1 MSDKLLVTGAAG
13 HLGQLVIHH
22 LLDTLKLP
30 ADCII
35 ATTRKPEALAAL
47 AAKGVTV
54 RKADFDD
61 VASLTTA
68 FAGAQRLLLIS
79 TDALDRPGRRLE
91 QHRNAIAAAANAGVG
106 HIVYT
111 SMPMPGDSPLLLAP
125 DHLGTEQALA
135 ASPLSWTILR
145 NCWYMENLFM
155 SLPSAL
161 ASGQWYSAAGDGRI
175 AYVARDDLARA
186 AAVALASNDTSKTT
200 YTLTGSE
207 AFTTEEVA
215 KRVAELA
222 SKPISVVHVPIEGRI
237 QGMVAATGWPLEL
250 ATIFA
255 SFDTNTKAG
264 RVAAVTQDF
273 RKLTGGEPQKL
284 ADWLVA
290 NKVALA
296 APQAH

>member
-13 HLGQLVIHH
+13 HLGQLVIAH

-30 ADCII
+30 ASRII
-35 ATTRKPEALAAL
+35 ATTRDPAKLAAL

-79 TDALDRPGRRLE
+79 TDALDRPGHRLA
-91 QHRNAIAAAANAGVG
+91 QHKNALAAAAKAGVR
-106 HIVYT
+106 HVVYT
-111 SMPMPGDSPLLLAP
+111 SMPMPEDSPLLIAP

-135 ASPLSWTILR
+135 ASPFSWTILR

-161 ASGQWYSAAGDGRI
+161 ASGQWYSAAGDGKV
-175 AYVARDDLARA
+175 AYIARDDLARA
-186 AAVALASNDTSKTT
+186 AAAALASGDTGKTT

-207 AFTTEEVA
+207 AFGTEEVA
-215 KRVAELA
+215 QRVSALTG
-222 SKPISVVHVPIEGRI
+222 KPISVVHVPLEGLI
-237 QGMVAATGWPLEL
+237 QGMVAATGWPVEL

-264 RVAAVTQDF
+264 RVAAVTQDV
-273 RKLTGGEPQKL
+273 RKLTGHEPQKFDAWL
-284 ADWLVA
+284 AA
-290 NKVALA
+290 NQSALA
-296 APQAH
+296 TPRAH

>member
-13 HLGQLVIHH
+13 HLGQLVIAH

-30 ADCII
+30 ASRII
-35 ATTRKPEALAAL
+35 ATTRDPGKLAAL

-79 TDALDRPGRRLE
+79 TDALDRPGHRLA
-91 QHRNAIAAAANAGVG
+91 QHKNAIAAATKAGVR
-106 HIVYT
+106 HVVYT
-111 SMPMPGDSPLLLAP
+111 SMPMPEDSPLLIAP

-155 SLPSAL
+155 SLSSAL
-161 ASGQWYSAAGDGRI
+161 ASGQWYSAAGDGKV

-186 AAVALASNDTSKTT
+186 AAFALASSDTGKTT

-207 AFTTEEVA
+207 AFGTEEVA
-215 KRVAELA
+215 QRVGALTG
-222 SKPISVVHVPIEGRI
+222 KPISVVHVPLEGLI
-237 QGMVAATGWPLEL
+237 QGMVAATGWPVEL

-264 RVAAVTQDF
+264 RVAAVTQDY
-273 RKLTGGEPQKL
+273 RKLTDREPQKFDAWL
-284 ADWLVA
+284 AA
-290 NKVALA
+290 NQSALA
-296 APQAH
+296 TPRAH